1 MLSGTASQSSVVAGA
16 FPSRAIDGNTGGM
29 SITHTEH
36 EINPWWKVDLNGVFY
51 IENIVI
57 WNRADCCKE
66 RLSNANVDIIGVD
79 GGTISTF
86 NIGDS
91 TGKTKIELDVGVY
104 GVSVVRVQLTN
115 AGYLHLLEV
124 QVYGR
129 DVSR

>member
-1 MLSGTASQSSVVAGA
+1 LSGTASQSSVVAGA
-16 FPSRAIDGNTGGM
+16 FPNRAIDGNTGGM
-29 SITHTEH
+29 SITHTEN

-91 TGKTKIELDVGVY
+91 TGKTRIELGVGVY
-104 GVSVVRVQLTN
+104 GASESTVN
-115 AGYLHLLEV
+115 ECGLLASF
-124 QVYGR
+124 R
-129 DVSR
+129 SASLWW